1 MGLASSAGAREG
13 HVRAVGVGGGCGEVG
28 AEVGSMPGRVVGFEA
43 QLDRVGGELLAADP
57 EVDDDRAG
65 LLSVLDASG

>member
-1 MGLASSAGAREG
+1 
-13 HVRAVGVGGGCGEVG
+13 
-28 AEVGSMPGRVVGFEA
+28 MPGRVVGFEA